1 MLTGVFYGRF
11 SSKMQNE
18 TSIEGQRIVVAN
30 YAQMN
35 NIKIVTEYVD
45 RAKSGKSD
53 KRPNFKKMIDDIKNG
68 TLDID
73 VVVVYKLDRFF
84 RNEKLSHDFICVNI
98 YKVLK
103 NNFGYAEPYSK
114 YTI

>member
-1 MLTGVFYGRF
+1 
-11 SSKMQNE
+11 MQ
-18 TSIEGQRIVVAN
+18 SL
-30 YAQMN
+30 
-35 NIKIVTEYVD
+35 
-45 RAKSGKSD
+45 
-53 KRPNFKKMIDDIKNG
+53 DDIKNG

-103 NNFGYAEPYSK
+103 NNFGYAEPYSE
-114 YTI
+114 YTVWTCSLILEIIALWDIS

>member
-1 MLTGVFYGRF
+1 
-11 SSKMQNE
+11 MQ
-18 TSIEGQRIVVAN
+18 SL
-30 YAQMN
+30 
-35 NIKIVTEYVD
+35 
-45 RAKSGKSD
+45 
-53 KRPNFKKMIDDIKNG
+53 DDIKNG

-84 RNEKLSHDFICVNI
+84 RNEKLSHDFICVNS

>member
-45 RAKSGKSD
+45 RAKSGKS
-53 KRPNFKKMIDDIKNG
+53 
-68 TLDID
+68 
-73 VVVVYKLDRFF
+73 
-84 RNEKLSHDFICVNI
+84 
-98 YKVLK
+98 
-103 NNFGYAEPYSK
+103 
-114 YTI
+114 

>member
-1 MLTGVFYGRF
+1 
-11 SSKMQNE
+11 MQ
-18 TSIEGQRIVVAN
+18 SL
-30 YAQMN
+30 
-35 NIKIVTEYVD
+35 
-45 RAKSGKSD
+45 
-53 KRPNFKKMIDDIKNG
+53 DDIKNG

-114 YTI
+114 YTVWTCSLILEIIALWDIS